1 MEESEEQS
9 AAGAAA
15 GLAPVPLP
23 VVVQLDQLVS
33 ALGALHV
40 EEEAEVE
47 LAASSAGS
55 SPSAPAPDPLSPTR
69 DTATGIAMRAALLG
83 GGGGSR
89 GARRGGGGL
98 GRGGAPRLGGG
109 AGRGGAGLADPRIL
123 ATPLFGSFSGRR
135 RLHALFAALRAST
148 PDATGTRLVR
158 AVVRALAEAL
168 LEPLPAAGEG
178 AAPFREA
185 DVGRLLELAA
195 NLVETCT
202 TWTNRADPH
211 HFLLE
216 PRLADRLALCAADL
230 ALPFAASRGPLHAR
244 ALLLRA
250 NIHRAY
256 DRAGPAVE
264 LYYEAWSDLR
274 RKGLVPSDEEA
285 ALIPRLANLLFE
297 TCQPRTGLFVAS
309 SAYLPPGAA
318 GEERTV
324 AEFHLAQLA
333 MTAQRWQKDQ
343 AGAERHGRRCLEIAE
358 GLEPRSCSVLKL
370 RVLVELM
377 TIANYRLQPISLM
390 SYGNQ
395 ALKIASSLH
404 DPSLADLD
412 LLAYYR
418 YTKLFAPV
426 EPLIKTMKLCV
437 AVAKRAESAG
447 ASPILAHGL
456 FQLGELHLAAGDAR
470 AAARCFAAA
479 LSALEPFSA
488 LYPPEHP
495 RRARL
500 EWALAELR
508 ADRLPPPAF
517 PPPEPV
523 QAFAAPAA
531 SPGSPG
537 SPSQPPSPSSSSRT
551 FAGTFLARRADP
563 TCSPIPS
570 DPSSAP
576 SPLRSP
582 REHRA
587 PSNPSFAASPSPSRS
602 QLQQEPAKRRSGRP
616 RRQRSPS
623 SDDPNLRGSMR
634 KPPPPILPRP
644 DPSELAPV
652 PCIPVFLSP
661 FTVPA
666 AVPVTAGVHAGG
678 VAAGDRELPADMY
691 ILPIAPGTHLELD
704 ANGAPAGSDLDLEL
718 QLQPGPPGP
727 PPLAASRPIS
737 IVAFTSLPG
746 L

>member
-1 MEESEEQS
+1 MTMTIC
-9 AAGAAA
+9 GA
-15 GLAPVPLP
+15 GLTGEGQGGLSPCAEKAGLDLDHPPVPLP

-55 SPSAPAPDPLSPTR
+55 SPSAPAPDPLSPTCTPLPPAPAPPAAPPFAVVIQLPASQCAPPFWAGE
-69 DTATGIAMRAALLG
+69 DDLAALAAEAEASAAAGLLG
-83 GGGGSR
+83 SEEGR
-89 GARRGGGGL
+89 AGAAR
-98 GRGGAPRLGGG
+98 
-109 AGRGGAGLADPRIL
+109 GLADPRIL

-158 AVVRALAEAL
+158 AV
-168 LEPLPAAGEG
+168 
-178 AAPFREA
+178 A

-230 ALPFAASRGPLHAR
+230 ALPFAASRGRCTPAPSSSAPTSTAPTTGRVPPSSSTMRRAVPPAPRAR
-244 ALLLRA
+244 AARSGA
-250 NIHRAY
+250 DA
-256 DRAGPAVE
+256 AQ
-264 LYYEAWSDLR
+264 AWSDLR

-318 GEERTV
+318 GEERIV

-333 MTAQRWQKDQ
+333 MTAQHWSKEY
-343 AGAERHGRRCLEIAE
+343 AAAERHGRRCLEIAE

-377 TIANYRLQPISLM
+377 TIANFRLQPISLM

-404 DPSLADLD
+404 DPSLGDLD

-418 YTKLFAPV
+418 YTKLFAPIKS
-426 EPLIKTMKLCV
+426 LICVSRLCV
-437 AVAKRAESAG
+437 AIAKRGESAG

-531 SPGSPG
+531 SPGSPA
-537 SPSQPPSPSSSSRT
+537 SPNCNQPPSPSSSSRT

-570 DPSSAP
+570 DASSAP

-602 QLQQEPAKRRSGRP
+602 QLQQEPAKRRSTAGRP

-652 PCIPVFLSP
+652 PCITVFGFLAPSNII
-661 FTVPA
+661 PA
-666 AVPVTAGVHAGG
+666 ASGAGAGA
-678 VAAGDRELPADMY
+678 VNIQDF
-691 ILPIAPGTHLELD
+691 PIASAVDERG
-704 ANGAPAGSDLDLEL
+704 PAGA
-718 QLQPGPPGP
+718 
-727 PPLAASRPIS
+727 PLAAIDIRPRPLS
-737 IVAFTSLPG
+737 YPSD
-746 L
+746 